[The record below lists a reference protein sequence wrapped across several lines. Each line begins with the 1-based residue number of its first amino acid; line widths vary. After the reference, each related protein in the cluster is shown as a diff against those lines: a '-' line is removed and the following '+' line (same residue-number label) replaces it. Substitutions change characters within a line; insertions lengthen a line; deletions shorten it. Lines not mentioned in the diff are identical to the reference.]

1 MKIIN
6 KIFCF
11 LSVLVLLVPLLCF
24 NVIAEE
30 SDGTVLN
37 DSVPYVGIDIF
48 KSDNGSYM
56 PSEYINSSGTC
67 DLFMYNYSD
76 RLSDIDSFRSKYAY
90 SPNSDY
96 LKYPY
101 LEVRNYDGF
110 SPHVSDS
117 DYHYAYDF
125 TNDYIL
131 FLNGLQ
137 SISST
142 SFSYFSPRFSF
153 DSTKPFYFFC
163 YSYTFGV
170 DSDNYL
176 AGMVSY
182 SPFYF
187 SKNSDNTISL
197 VSDSDSYVYTFY
209 SYALNN
215 GSYITSYNL
224 YNKSSSPL
232 KFNND
237 FTQFLGF
244 SSTPS
249 SNYYCNQTNYKFN
262 NAYTNCTLDTSM
274 FDSGVSLE
282 KGFSSLQPK
291 TLSEQIDVK
300 LTPEFGLDMDR
311 IDPLTNQSDYF
322 KFEIK
327 NNSDSPV
334 QWCAGIY
341 DPQLITSDT
350 VYIDS
355 ISAWGYVSRTTYYD
369 FSCQEE
375 KGIFRT
381 TYTYSGTLK
390 TGSFDYHYLEP
401 GETFTDVIYWENIKI
416 SPNVIYHFFVNAVK
430 TDLNHATLNIDP
442 PVIEESS
449 DMHSVTKIEESYY
462 NTILNVGSAF
472 RTLESNIF
480 NVEFSCLS
488 MPAFTTTVRSG
499 NSVVNT
505 SGTDRYKQ
513 YENFETVSDINGLD
527 TKVNKDYV
535 DPSILAN
542 LNNKSDVN
550 VDFDNVGLDDVKNYI
565 SYSQDFFNLIKSVL
579 GTFPAF
585 VWVLICFGLTGL
597 IVIAII
603 KALL

>member
-1 MKIIN
+1 MKLIN
-6 KIFCF
+6 KILCF
-11 LSVLVLLVPLLCF
+11 LSVFVFSLPFFCF
-24 NVIAEE
+24 NVSATEIE
-30 SDGTVLN
+30 DLIDF
-37 DSVPYVGIDIF
+37 DSILSTLPDFDTTDFSNYDAKYVCDT
-48 KSDNGSYM
+48 
-56 PSEYINSSGTC
+56 INSLTVPMDSSDINEICKSTDYYPIAYLNVGDYIIKSGVSKHCPQIIFLLSLAYSYSQKIISSDKPVYYYFYQFTYTDSNGYFTYGYNYLFSNEPFSFVEYDSTTLC
-67 DLFMYNYSD
+67 LKYHNCFVNSYCFSYPVISAATPYGAGFEIGSDYFKRYLFDKSSFTKYLRYTTDYALIPDSYSFLSAFSNFEIGGLDLFE
-76 RLSDIDSFRSKYAY
+76 SDIDKLNLGLSSL
-90 SPNSDY
+90 NSNS
-96 LKYPY
+96 L
-101 LEVRNYDGF
+101 
-110 SPHVSDS
+110 
-117 DYHYAYDF
+117 
-125 TNDYIL
+125 
-131 FLNGLQ
+131 
-137 SISST
+137 
-142 SFSYFSPRFSF
+142 
-153 DSTKPFYFFC
+153 
-163 YSYTFGV
+163 
-170 DSDNYL
+170 SDN
-176 AGMVSY
+176 
-182 SPFYF
+182 
-187 SKNSDNTISL
+187 
-197 VSDSDSYVYTFY
+197 
-209 SYALNN
+209 
-215 GSYITSYNL
+215 
-224 YNKSSSPL
+224 
-232 KFNND
+232 
-237 FTQFLGF
+237 
-244 SSTPS
+244 
-249 SNYYCNQTNYKFN
+249 
-262 NAYTNCTLDTSM
+262 
-274 FDSGVSLE
+274 
-282 KGFSSLQPK
+282 
-291 TLSEQIDVK
+291 IDVK

-334 QWCAGIY
+334 QWSAGIY
-341 DPQLITSDT
+341 DPQLITADT

-355 ISAWGYVSRTTYYD
+355 ISSWGYVSRTTYYD

-390 TGSFDYHYLEP
+390 TGSFNYHYLEP

-442 PVIEESS
+442 PVMEESS
-449 DMHSVTKIEESYY
+449 DMHSVTKIEDSYY

-472 RTLESNIF
+472 RTLESNIY

-499 NSVVNT
+499 NSVLNT

-513 YENFETVSDINGLD
+513 YENYETVSDINGLD

>member
-6 KIFCF
+6 KILCF
-11 LSVLVLLVPLLCF
+11 FSVFVLCFPLFCF
-24 NVIAEE
+24 NVSAEE
-30 SDGTVLN
+30 SDVTALN
-37 DSVPYVGIDIF
+37 DGVPYVGIDF
-48 KSDNGSYM
+48 FNSDNGCYI
-56 PSEYINSSGTC
+56 PSEYIDSSSVCT
-67 DLFMYNYSD
+67 LFYKNYSD
-76 RLSDIDSFRSKYAY
+76 SIPTSNKDLYISKYSVLSSQNEFSNFCHLPY
-90 SPNSDY
+90 YKINEDSKY
-96 LKYPY
+96 LI
-101 LEVRNYDGF
+101 YD
-110 SPHVSDS
+110 V
-117 DYHYAYDF
+117 

-131 FLNGLQ
+131 FLKGFCQ
-137 SISST
+137 YSISS
-142 SFSYFSPRFSF
+142 SNPIY
-153 DSTKPFYFFC
+153 YFC
-163 YSYTFGV
+163 YSYEYSGPSTSNFYAI
-170 DSDNYL
+170 SCIC
-176 AGMVSY
+176 SY
-182 SPFYF
+182 SPLYFTESNGFVSLTSDSSCWCYTTFSKDRYEDSTGLTYFTSLNTSTYTASSLIFEKDFTKLKYF
-187 SKNSDNTISL
+187 SCHSENI
-197 VSDSDSYVYTFY
+197 
-209 SYALNN
+209 
-215 GSYITSYNL
+215 
-224 YNKSSSPL
+224 YNKT
-232 KFNND
+232 D
-237 FTQFLGF
+237 
-244 SSTPS
+244 
-249 SNYYCNQTNYKFN
+249 YKFK
-262 NAYTNCTLDTSM
+262 NAYTNCSLDTSM
-274 FDSGVSLE
+274 FSSGVSLD

-291 TLSEQIDVK
+291 TLSEQIYVK
-300 LTPEFGLDMDR
+300 LTPDFGLDMDR

-327 NNSDSPV
+327 NNSDSPI

-341 DPQLITSDT
+341 DPELITADT

-390 TGSFDYHYLEP
+390 TGSFNYHYLEP

-442 PVIEESS
+442 PVMEESS
-449 DMHSVTKIEESYY
+449 DVHSVTKIEDSYY
-462 NTILNVGSAF
+462 NTILNVGSSF
-472 RTLESNIF
+472 RTLESNVF

-488 MPAFTTTVRSG
+488 MPDFTTTVRSG
-499 NSVVNT
+499 KSVVNT

-513 YENFETVSDINGLD
+513 YENYESVSDINGLD

-542 LNNKSDVN
+542 LNNKSNVN
-550 VDFDNVGLDDVKNYI
+550 VDFDNVGIDDVKTYI

>member
-1 MKIIN
+1 MKVIN
-6 KIFCF
+6 KVVCF
-11 LSVLVLLVPLLCF
+11 LSVFVLCVPFFFF
-24 NVIAEE
+24 NVSADTN
-30 SDGTVLN
+30 SGSLDGDFDTSLLSSLPDF
-37 DSVPYVGIDIF
+37 DSTDF
-48 KSDNGSYM
+48 
-56 PSEYINSSGTC
+56 SEYDLDFCEQALKSILIPATSDEIKDYRKDPFYLPVSVTINGTSYLGVTKRC
-67 DLFMYNYSD
+67 EQTVFLYALINALKQGSIVTTSPVYYF
-76 RLSDIDSFRSKYAY
+76 LHSFTYES
-90 SPNSDY
+90 SDY
-96 LKYPY
+96 LY
-101 LEVRNYDGF
+101 
-110 SPHVSDS
+110 
-117 DYHYAYDF
+117 YA
-125 TNDYIL
+125 
-131 FLNGLQ
+131 
-137 SISST
+137 
-142 SFSYFSPRFSF
+142 
-153 DSTKPFYFFC
+153 
-163 YSYTFGV
+163 
-170 DSDNYL
+170 DNYIF
-176 AGMVSY
+176 SNT
-182 SPFYF
+182 PFYF
-187 SKNSDNTISL
+187 SSYDSTHNYIIYGKSCFKNNAVFYPMLANVGVGYSTSNSGKSFIYSTDSFKYCGLNSIDSSITNYHHKSLFCNFDIEGLDLFTSDLPFSN
-197 VSDSDSYVYTFY
+197 
-209 SYALNN
+209 
-215 GSYITSYNL
+215 
-224 YNKSSSPL
+224 
-232 KFNND
+232 
-237 FTQFLGF
+237 GF
-244 SSTPS
+244 SSV
-249 SNYYCNQTNYKFN
+249 K
-262 NAYTNCTLDTSM
+262 
-274 FDSGVSLE
+274 
-282 KGFSSLQPK
+282 PK
-291 TLSEQIDVK
+291 TLSDEVDVK
-300 LTPEFGLDMDR
+300 LTPAFALDMDR

-322 KFEIK
+322 KFEIT
-327 NNSDSPV
+327 NNSDSAI
-334 QWCAGIY
+334 QWFAGIY
-341 DPQLITSDT
+341 DPQLITADT

-430 TDLNHATLNIDP
+430 TDLNHATLNIAP
-442 PVIEESS
+442 PVMEESS

-513 YENFETVSDINGLD
+513 YENYETVSDINGLD
-527 TKVNKDYV
+527 TKVNKDFV